1 MEQDTQRRSCAT
13 GPYSEISNVCAIGSK
28 GMAHGAILGASLNA
42 MLCAEGAYIRKLQK
56 RCIIASEGS
65 TPQELVAVLSG
76 LVKVSKSLH
85 DGRTQI
91 LGLKFPGE
99 FISLCSEAEP
109 WFASVD
115 VVEDVTLLVL
125 NASKSARLRRE
136 NPQFNID
143 ISAHANREIAY
154 AQAHLVTLGR
164 RSPIE
169 RLACLLIEFNDR
181 GLGIKGASGHIRV
194 PLARDQIGDYIGLK
208 SETVSRQFT
217 RLKSAGFISLISPSQ
232 VQVHNWPALRQLSN
246 GERPCTGA

>member
-1 MEQDTQRRSCAT
+1 MEQDPHRPSHANGMFSKSRPTCAD
-13 GPYSEISNVCAIGSK
+13 GSK
-28 GMAHGAILGASLNA
+28 GMPNGAILGTSLNA
-42 MLCAEGAYIRKLQK
+42 LLCAEGAIIRKLEK
-56 RCIIASEGS
+56 RCVIAREGS
-65 TPQELVAVLSG
+65 TPQELIAVLGG

-99 FISLCSEAEP
+99 FVSLRSEAEP
-109 WFASVD
+109 WFASAE

-143 ISAHANREIAY
+143 ISVHACREIAY
-154 AQAHLVTLGR
+154 AQAHLLTLGS

-169 RLACLLIEFNDR
+169 RLASLLIEFSDR

-194 PLARDQIGDYIGLK
+194 PLSRDQIGDYIGLK

-217 RLKSAGFISLISPSQ
+217 RLKAAGFISLISPSR

-246 GERPCTGA
+246 GERPLAVA